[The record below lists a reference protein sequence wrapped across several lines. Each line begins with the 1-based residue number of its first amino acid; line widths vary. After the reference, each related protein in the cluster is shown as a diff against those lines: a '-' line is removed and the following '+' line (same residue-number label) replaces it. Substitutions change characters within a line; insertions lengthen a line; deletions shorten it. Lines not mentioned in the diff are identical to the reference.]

1 MRHQT
6 WSSFVWRPFSSLI
19 TYTKVESVCLNR
31 DVKLHRLC
39 IFYFYAWWKW
49 LRLWSQEICLNSRN
63 VLMQEFWMCFT
74 QLSYQHLAAGYCCDV
89 GLRLWT
95 CLCCCGFYQFWEP
108 DTFRILEENEMSRT
122 ILRLIFFG
130 FRPSYLDAD
139 KVAKSADWSGTPRM
153 LWFLSALYP
162 TAVITQESKWRPQPK
177 LSLFLGNE
185 VWPHFNL
192 GDYCMCVTAKKNT
205 DSKENILHRI
215 IWIHVS

>member
-1 MRHQT
+1 M
-6 WSSFVWRPFSSLI
+6 VAA
-19 TYTKVESVCLNR
+19 VESGDLF
-31 DVKLHRLC
+31 KLKECVNARVL
-39 IFYFYAWWKW
+39 
-49 LRLWSQEICLNSRN
+49 N
-63 VLMQEFWMCFT
+63 VLHSAEELPTSGRWV
-74 QLSYQHLAAGYCCDV
+74 LPDV

-95 CLCCCGFYQFWEP
+95 CLCCCGFHQFWEP